1 MNNLYILIDTSGS
14 MVEMAKKSILH
25 NLLSFVNQYFDYHT
39 NNYNSIEVIQWNKE
53 VTVCSLSNEEVKPL
67 LTKGKLNLEAMKSY
81 LSLKNDKKL
90 KILLLSDGNFDKDVA
105 DYFFKLKSNN
115 NLIST
120 VSIGADSQIEK
131 LKNIS
136 NYHYSSED
144 MITAIKSLEFTNS
157 TKPNNINEVI
167 NNTSKVQDEKDEW

>member
-14 MVEMAKKSILH
+14 MVEMAKTSILH
-25 NLLSFVNQYFDYHT
+25 NLLSFVNQYFDYNT
-39 NNYNSIEVIQWNKE
+39 NNYNNIEVIRWNEE
-53 VTVCSLSNEEVKPL
+53 VTVCSLSNEEVNPL
-67 LTKGKLNLEAMKSY
+67 LAKGKLNLEAIKSY

-105 DYFFKLKSNN
+105 NYFFKLKSNN
-115 NLIST
+115 NFIST

-131 LKNIS
+131 LKKIS

-144 MITAIKSLEFTNS
+144 IITAIKSLEFTNS
-157 TKPNNINEVI
+157 IKPNNINEVI
-167 NNTSKVQDEKDEW
+167 NNTSKIQDEKDEW